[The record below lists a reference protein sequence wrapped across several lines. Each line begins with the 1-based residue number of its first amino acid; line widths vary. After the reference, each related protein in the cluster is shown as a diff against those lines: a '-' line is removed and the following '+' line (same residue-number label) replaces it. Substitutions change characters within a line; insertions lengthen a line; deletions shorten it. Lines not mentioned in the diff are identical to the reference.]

1 MANEIRMTD
10 PQSQFEYV
18 SDAKLPTRF
27 GDFRIHGFVESNGQE
42 HVALTYGEWLLSESV
57 PIRIHSE
64 CLTGDALFS
73 TRCDCGFQLERALQ
87 NIVEHGKG
95 VLLYLRQE
103 GRGIGLLNKIR
114 AYQLQD
120 RGLDTVEANLHLGFD
135 ADLRE
140 YSICGFM
147 LQTLNVENVIL
158 MTNNPRKAA
167 ALSGLGINVTERKPI
182 DHGMTDDNK
191 EYLRTKTEKLGH
203 LFDPNRL
210 K

>member
-1 MANEIRMTD
+1 MTD

-120 RGLDTVEANLHLGFD
+120 SGLDTVEANLHLGFD
-135 ADLRE
+135 ADLRD

>member
-1 MANEIRMTD
+1 MTETTTK
-10 PQSQFEYV
+10 FEYV

-27 GDFRIHGFVESNGQE
+27 GEFRIHGFVEASGQE
-42 HVALTYGEWLLSESV
+42 HVALTYGDWQPEESV
-57 PIRIHSE
+57 PIRVHSE

-95 VLLYLRQE
+95 ILLYLRQE

-120 RGLDTVEANLHLGFD
+120 TGLDTVEANLHLGFD

-147 LQTLNVENVIL
+147 LDILKARNVVL

-167 ALSGLGINVTERKPI
+167 ALEELGINIVERKAI
-182 DHGMTDDNK
+182 DHGMTEQNK
-191 EYLRTKTEKLGH
+191 EYLKTKTEKLGH
-203 LFDPNRL
+203 LFDPHLL